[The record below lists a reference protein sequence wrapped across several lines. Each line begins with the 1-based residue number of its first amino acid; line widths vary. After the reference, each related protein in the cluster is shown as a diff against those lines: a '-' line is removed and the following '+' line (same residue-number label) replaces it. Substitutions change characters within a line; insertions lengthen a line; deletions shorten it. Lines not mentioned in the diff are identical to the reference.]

1 MRKTIKM
8 DKAKYQEVHSAIS
21 AVLNIYAGDLTPLE
35 LLALASQMVGQ
46 LIAIQDQRETTAS
59 EAMEIVIHNIRV
71 GNENVVIKLNKSRGS
86 A

>member
-1 MRKTIKM
+1 MKTIKM
-8 DKAKYQEVHSAIS
+8 EKAKYQEVHSAIS

-46 LIAIQDQRETTAS
+46 LVALQDQRETTSS
-59 EAMEIVIHNIRV
+59 EAMEVVIHNIRL
-71 GNENVVIKLNKSRGS
+71 GNENVVIKLNKSKGT